1 MSWNSFKKAGQCAAF
16 LGYSRSGTITKGTH
30 EGKAASITTGG
41 LVKVGGANEH
51 LRGVIANIDPNGDD
65 ISVQVRGLVEVP
77 YTSTAPTVGEYN
89 KLECGAT
96 GAVQIDAT
104 NGIPF
109 FVESVNTT
117 DSTCVIDLG

>member
-1 MSWNSFKKAGQCAAF
+1 MAWTTHKKAGQFAQF
-16 LGYSRSGTITKGTH
+16 LSYGKSGTITKATH
-30 EGKAASITTGG
+30 ENKAASITTGG

-51 LRGVIANIDPNGDD
+51 FRGVITNIEDD
-65 ISVQVRGLVEVP
+65 VITVQVRGLATVT

-89 KLECGAT
+89 KLECGAS

-109 FVESVNTT
+109 FVESVDT
-117 DSTCVIDLG
+117 DASTCVVDLG